1 MKTAVQ
7 FGAGNIG
14 RGFMGQLLFE
24 SGYKTVFVEAKK
36 ELVEQLNKRKCYPLR
51 ILDAYSQKA
60 IELKIENIEAL
71 NVSETGAV
79 ADAISRADV
88 MSTAVGLKNF
98 DPVSAVIAEGVKKRC
113 KTNPSPVDI
122 YLCENALNA
131 SDILRPKVLEKLDPV
146 VGKWAQDNIGFVGTV
161 VARMV
166 PEAASRSGIEDPL
179 LVVAD
184 SYHRL
189 AYDQKAVRG
198 AVPGIEGIY
207 PAGNFK
213 AAVEI
218 KLFVYNLGH
227 AALAYL
233 GSLKGY
239 SYIHET
245 IKDSECFS
253 VFDRAL
259 EETSSALLKQYPE
272 DFDFLDQKEV
282 REDIR
287 LRYGNPMIM
296 DTVHRVGRDPIR
308 KLGPEDRLIGSAKL
322 CISQGIFPE
331 NIARIC
337 AAALCCNFQQDPDA
351 VKLQEMI
358 KTRGVEVVLEQ
369 VSKIDPGGALCE
381 KILYFYHELR
391 K

>member
-24 SGYKTVFVEAKK
+24 SGYKTVFIEAKK
-36 ELVEQLNKRKCYPLR
+36 ELVERLNERKCYPLR
-51 ILDAYSQKA
+51 ILDALSQKE
-60 IELKIENIEAL
+60 ILLKIENIEAV
-71 NVSETGAV
+71 NINETGAAV
-79 ADAISRADV
+79 DAISGADV
-88 MSTAVGLKNF
+88 MSTAVGLKNLA
-98 DPVSAVIAEGVKKRC
+98 PISAVIAEGVKKRC

-122 YLCENALNA
+122 YLCENILNA
-131 SDILRPKVLEKLDPV
+131 SDILRSRVFEKLDPV
-146 VGKWAQDNIGFVGTV
+146 VRKWAEDNIGFVGTA

-166 PEAASRSGIEDPL
+166 PEAPSRPGFEDPL

-184 SYHRL
+184 SYHKL
-189 AYDQKAVRG
+189 AYDQKAVKGR
-198 AVPGIEGIY
+198 VPGIEGLY

-213 AAVEI
+213 AEVER

-233 GSLKGY
+233 GSLKGF

-245 IKDSECFS
+245 IKDSECYP

-259 EETSSALLKQYPE
+259 DETSSALLKQYPE
-272 DFDFLDQKEV
+272 DFDIQGQKEV

-331 NIARIC
+331 NIAHIC
-337 AAALCCNFQQDPDA
+337 AAALCYNFQQDPEA

-358 KTRGVEVVLEQ
+358 KDQGVEAVLEQ
-369 VSKIDPGGALCE
+369 VSNIDTGGALGK
-381 KILYFYHELR
+381 KIIYYYRELQ

>member
-14 RGFMGQLLFE
+14 RGFMGQLLYE
-24 SGYKTVFVEAKK
+24 AGYKTIFVEARK
-36 ELVEQLNKRKCYPLR
+36 ELVELLNTRKSYPLLL
-51 ILDAYSQKA
+51 LDAKTQKE
-60 IELKIENIEAL
+60 ILMKIENIEA
-71 NVSETGAV
+71 VDIKETETV
-79 ADAISRADV
+79 AAAISAAKV
-88 MSTAVGLKNF
+88 MSTAVGLKNLTA
-98 DPVSAVIAEGVKKRC
+98 VSAVIAEGVKRRYKD
-113 KTNPSPVDI
+113 NPSPVDI
-122 YLCENALNA
+122 YLCENVLNA
-131 SDILRPKVLEKLDPV
+131 SDILKSSVLKNLNKK
-146 VGKWAQDNIGFVGTV
+146 VGKWAESNIGFVGTV

-166 PEAASRSGIEDPL
+166 PEAGSRSDSDDPL

-184 SYHRL
+184 SYHKL
-189 AYDQKAVRG
+189 GYDQKAVKG
-198 AVPGIEGIY
+198 EIPGIEGLY

-213 AAVEI
+213 AEVEQ

-233 GSLKGY
+233 GFMKGY

-245 IKDSECFS
+245 INDRECFL

-259 EETSSALLKQYPE
+259 DETSSALLKLYSE
-272 DFDFLDQKEV
+272 DFDIEGQQEI

-296 DTVHRVGRDPIR
+296 DTVQRVGRDPIR
-308 KLGPEDRLIGSAKL
+308 KLGPSDRLIGSAKL

-337 AAALCCNFQQDPDA
+337 AAALCYDNKSDPEA
-351 VKLQEMI
+351 VRLQAMI
-358 KTRGVEVVLEQ
+358 KEKGIETVLNH
-369 VSKIDPGGALCE
+369 VSNLDPQSALGE

-391 K
+391 

>member
-1 MKTAVQ
+1 MKTAIQ

-24 SGYKTVFVEAKK
+24 SGYKTIFVEAKK
-36 ELVEQLNKRKCYPLR
+36 ELVGQLNERKCYPLL
-51 ILDAYSQKA
+51 ILDALSQKE
-60 IELKIENIEAL
+60 ILLKIENIEAV
-71 NVSETGAV
+71 NINETGTA

-88 MSTAVGLKNF
+88 MSTAVGLKNLA
-98 DPVSAVIAEGVKKRC
+98 PISAVIAEGVKKRRQS
-113 KTNPSPVDI
+113 NPSPVDI
-122 YLCENALNA
+122 YLCENVLNA
-131 SDILRPKVLEKLDPV
+131 SDILKSSVLEKLDPGT
-146 VGKWAQDNIGFVGTV
+146 GKWAEDNIGFVGTA

-166 PEAASRSGIEDPL
+166 PEAASRPGFDDPL

-184 SYHRL
+184 SYHKL

-198 AVPGIEGIY
+198 SVPGIDGLY

-213 AAVEI
+213 AVVER
-218 KLFVYNLGH
+218 KLFMYNLGH

-245 IKDSECFS
+245 IKDSECFP

-259 EETSSALLKQYPE
+259 DETSSALLKQYPE
-272 DFDFLDQKEV
+272 DFDLQGQNEV

-287 LRYGNPMIM
+287 VRYGNPMIM

-308 KLGPEDRLIGSAKL
+308 KLGPDDRLIGSAKL
-322 CISQGIFPE
+322 CISHGIFPE
-331 NIARIC
+331 NIAHIC
-337 AAALCCNFQQDPDA
+337 AAALCYDFQQDPDA
-351 VKLQEMI
+351 VRLQNVI
-358 KTRGVEVVLEQ
+358 KTSGVEAVLEQ
-369 VSKIDPGGALCE
+369 VSKIDPDDALGK
-381 KILYFYHELR
+381 KIIYYYRELQ